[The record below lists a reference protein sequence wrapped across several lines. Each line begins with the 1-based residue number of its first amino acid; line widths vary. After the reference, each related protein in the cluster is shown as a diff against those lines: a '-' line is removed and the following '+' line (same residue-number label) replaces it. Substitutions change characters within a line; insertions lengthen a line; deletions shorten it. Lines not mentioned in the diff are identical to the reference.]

1 MAVTLRRTRPDDLAF
16 VTALERDAENR
27 KFIGQWTD
35 EEHRSAIG
43 RTTAR
48 EHWIIERD
56 GQRAG
61 YLIAYDGRPRAR
73 SIYVKRILVADK
85 EEGTGSAAM
94 AAYLTEAFA
103 RDGVEQVWLLV
114 REWNTRA
121 QAVYARL
128 GFTRYDPEG
137 DEAAALAAY
146 AEAPGPESFRM
157 RLPLSVWTGSRA
169 R

>member
-1 MAVTLRRTRPDDLAF
+1 MSLRRTRSEDLDF
-16 VTALERDAENR
+16 VTTLERDAENR
-27 KFIGQWTD
+27 KYIGQWSD

-85 EEGTGSAAM
+85 ERGTGSEAL
-94 AAYLTEAFA
+94 AAYLVEAFA
-103 RDGVEQVWLLV
+103 RDGIDHVWLLV
-114 REWNTRA
+114 REWNARA
-121 QAVYARL
+121 QAVYRKL
-128 GFTRYDPEG
+128 GFARYDPEG
-137 DEAAALAAY
+137 EEAAALAAW
-146 AEAPGPESFRM
+146 AEAPGAESFRM
-157 RLPLSVWTGSRA
+157 RLPASAWTGSRA